1 MIMPAGSFRNTTE
14 GALFPTWTCII
25 DGVSNAPAPFIFPA
39 NRWPLCE
46 NDFLQDGQHN
56 ITLKIQV
63 PEGQQFW
70 FDYMQYKPSDTVPL
84 DNANI
89 YVDSTD
95 SDVNYGDGWID
106 YDSGRGQEA
115 LTPGTSLSLKFHGN
129 TIPVNHNKCALGAY
143 LWICRDLHYMGRDHP
158 RQLYS

>member
-1 MIMPAGSFRNTTE
+1 MPAGSFRNTTE
-14 GALFPTWTCII
+14 GAVFPTWTCII
-25 DGVSNAPAPFIFPA
+25 DGVSNAPRSFHLSGQPLAPV
-39 NRWPLCE
+39 CE

-56 ITLKIQV
+56 ITLQIQV
-63 PEGQQFW
+63 PEGQKFW

-95 SDVNYGDGWID
+95 PDVNYSDGWID

-115 LTPGTSLSLKFHGN
+115 LTQGTSLSLKFHGN
-129 TIPVNHNKCALGAY
+129 TIP
-143 LWICRDLHYMGRDHP
+143 
-158 RQLYS
+158 

>member
-1 MIMPAGSFRNTTE
+1 MVGTMIMPAGSFRNTTE

-56 ITLKIQV
+56 ITLQIQV

-70 FDYMQYKPSDTVPL
+70 FDYMQYKPSDTVPR
-84 DNANI
+84 DNADI
-89 YVDSTD
+89 YVSVLNFMVIVVILALVVVGIG
-95 SDVNYGDGWID
+95 SII
-106 YDSGRGQEA
+106 RG
-115 LTPGTSLSLKFHGN
+115 L
-129 TIPVNHNKCALGAY
+129 
-143 LWICRDLHYMGRDHP
+143 
-158 RQLYS
+158 